1 MGIAPGEQLGPY
13 RIVELLGSGGMG
25 RVFRAR
31 DSRLDRDVAI
41 KVLADCVSNDPAAA
55 ARFAREAKAVA
66 RLSHPNIL
74 SIHDFSSEA
83 GLLYAVTELLEGE
96 TLREALER
104 GAFGVER
111 AVRIAGAIA
120 EGLAAAHERGVIHRD
135 LKPENIFLTHDE
147 RVKILDFG
155 LAVASAG
162 AGSVDTTSATFVT
175 APGLVVG
182 TIGYMSPEQ
191 IRGEQVTAS
200 TDLFAL
206 GCVLYEMLSHK
217 RPFERPTAL
226 GTMAAFL
233 TDSPP
238 PLDVRIPAE
247 LRRIVLRCLEK
258 DPGARF
264 GSAHELLSALMSVER
279 SSVAADQ
286 VTAVHPRT
294 VTHSSKR
301 LIVLPFRLLR
311 PDPEF
316 DFLSGSLPEAITT
329 SLAKLESLIVRSTAA
344 ASRFASD
351 QPDLRAISREA
362 DVDWIVTGSLL
373 RGGQQIRVSA
383 QLLEAA
389 TAAVLWSHTFE
400 TSVRDIFQIQ
410 DELTTGIVE
419 SLSVPLSERERRN
432 LRRDV
437 PSSALAYELF
447 LRANQQGHSAPGWTI
462 ARDLYLQAIE
472 DDPEFAPA
480 HARLARVQWLLAKY
494 TDGGAENWALAEQSL
509 ERALQ
514 INPDLP
520 LAHRLYAE
528 LEIDVGRA
536 EAALARLLDRLRLRQ
551 NDPELCVALV
561 KACRY
566 CGLLDQS
573 LEMHAR
579 ARALD
584 PKITSSVA
592 HTYLMQQDY
601 EGAWEAADRRGDIGY
616 LEPLILA
623 MKGDRRAALEAIA
636 RNIASVT
643 DLRLRAY
650 LDSLRSSLQG
660 DHAGLLAAV
669 ALLRPIRDPEALYYV
684 ARSLVFGG
692 RHEEGMKILQEII
705 PGFACVPMLEH
716 DPWLDPIRGDERFVR
731 VLAAARVVRDSAA
744 QRWEELAESP
754 RKVV

>member
-31 DSRLDRDVAI
+31 DSRLDRDVAV
-41 KVLADCVSNDPAAA
+41 KVLADGMSNDAAA
-55 ARFAREAKAVA
+55 VARFAREAKAVA

-96 TLREALER
+96 TLRDSLES
-104 GAFGVER
+104 GSLSVDG
-111 AVRIAGAIA
+111 AVRIASAIA

-135 LKPENIFLTHDE
+135 LKPENIFLTHDR

-155 LAVASAG
+155 LAVTLAG
-162 AGSVDTTSATFVT
+162 MGSVDTASATFLT

-206 GCVLYEMLSHK
+206 GCVLYEMLSAK

-226 GTMAAFL
+226 GTMAAVL

-238 PLDVRIPAE
+238 PLDVRVPEE

-258 DPGARF
+258 DRESRF
-264 GSAHELLSALMSVER
+264 GSARELLSALMTATSR
-279 SSVAADQ
+279 AAADQ

-294 VTHSSKR
+294 LTESSKR
-301 LIVLPFRLLR
+301 LIVLPFRQLR
-311 PDPEF
+311 PDTEF
-316 DFLSGSLPEAITT
+316 EFLAGSLPEAITT

-344 ASRFASD
+344 ASRFASEH
-351 QPDLRAISREA
+351 PDLRAIAKEA

-383 QLLEAA
+383 QLIEAA

-410 DELTTGIVE
+410 DDLTTRIVE

-447 LRANQQGHSAPGWTI
+447 LRANQQRHSAPGWTI
-462 ARDLYLQAIE
+462 ARDLYLQAID

-494 TDGGAENWALAEQSL
+494 TDDGGENWALAEQSL
-509 ERALQ
+509 DRALQ
-514 INPDLP
+514 VNPDLP

-528 LEIDVGRA
+528 LEIDLGRA
-536 EAALARLLDRLRLRQ
+536 EAALVRLLERRRLRQ

-566 CGLLDQS
+566 CGLLKQS
-573 LEMHAR
+573 IEMDAR

-584 PKITSSVA
+584 PRITSSVA
-592 HTYLMQQDY
+592 HSHLMNGDY
-601 EGAWEAADRRGDIGY
+601 AGAWQTVDKQGDIGY
-616 LEPLILA
+616 LEPLILE
-623 MKGDRRAALEAIA
+623 MNGERNAALDAIA
-636 RNIASVT
+636 RNIASVSA
-643 DLRLRAY
+643 LRLRAY
-650 LDSLRSSLQG
+650 LDSLRSSLEG
-660 DHAGLLAAV
+660 DHAGLLEAA
-669 ALLRPIRDPEALYYV
+669 ATLRPIRDPEALYYL

-692 RHEEGMKILQEII
+692 RHEEGVTLLEEIL

-716 DPWLDPIRGDERFVR
+716 DPWLDPIRGDERFISA
-731 VLAAARVVRDSAA
+731 LAAARVVYDSAA
-744 QRWEELAESP
+744 QRWRELADSA
-754 RKVV
+754 RGVV